1 MTLCQTRSIFDS
13 KSELDMHSPAICTH
27 THTRN
32 KRRKTSKVEMDIERY
47 TYAFDMYT
55 VRGISRKYKKEKGEK
70 SSNLVRYKFNSACAG
85 RRDYMEHKRIFKEF
99 LYKRCDLISFPQIVC
114 FFFRR
119 HALQISYPWVWST
132 NLVST
137 NFSLTLF
144 YSVINIFRY
153 LSDKLANGGGRKG
166 TNDGGYA
173 K

>member
-70 SSNLVRYKFNSACAG
+70 SSNRVRYKFNSACAG
-85 RRDYMEHKRIFKEF
+85 RRDYMEHKRIFKEL

-114 FFFRR
+114 LFFSPTRF
-119 HALQISYPWVWST
+119 T
-132 NLVST
+132 NLLSLGVVDEFGKHKFLPYFVLFCYKH
-137 NFSLTLF
+137 FSLSL
-144 YSVINIFRY
+144 
-153 LSDKLANGGGRKG
+153 
-166 TNDGGYA
+166 
-173 K
+173 